1 MPHVHAHRGR
11 KRSHLG
17 DTHQLLPCAPPSPT
31 PPPLRVARAVHERRG
46 LRPLAALPAPLR
58 PRLRRSDRT
67 ADRMPVYE
75 RQWLSRKPVPPG
87 RRLAPI
93 LGGNQAVQPPPPA
106 APPPAEGA
114 PANESPAAAEGEDDA
129 APPAAAASADG
140 APDEPSPVAEALHNL
155 SLSPA
160 HDVGAGGDE
169 LRLSSLVATGVAR
182 AL

>member
-17 DTHQLLPCAPPSPT
+17 DAHQLLPCAPPSPT

-75 RQWLSRKPVPPG
+75 RQWG
-87 RRLAPI
+87 RRARF
-93 LGGNQAVQPPPPA
+93 GGS
-106 APPPAEGA
+106 EGIT
-114 PANESPAAAEGEDDA
+114 AAEAENKTRFKVER
-129 APPAAAASADG
+129 AP
-140 APDEPSPVAEALHNL
+140 
-155 SLSPA
+155 
-160 HDVGAGGDE
+160 
-169 LRLSSLVATGVAR
+169 LVQTFIQNNVKVR
-182 AL
+182 IM